1 MKNNQ
6 NNPYDM
12 PLLLSAKDLVKL
24 GVSRYMAYCILNR
37 EDVPVIKI
45 GDRKMIKRDDFL
57 AWLESC
63 KVKEPKTAKELIPD
77 AAEETNLRGEYI
89 ND

>member
-6 NNPYDM
+6 NENYDV
-12 PLLLSAKDLVKL
+12 PVLLSAKDLVKL
-24 GVSRYMAYCILNR
+24 GVTRYMAYCILNR

-45 GDRKMIKRDDFL
+45 GDRKLIKRDDFF

-63 KVKEPKTAKELIPD
+63 KVKKQKAAKELTPE
-77 AAEETNLRGEYI
+77 AAEETDTANGKPV
-89 ND
+89 